1 MTQLSLVPVE
11 VLYSIISLLGPSD
24 HSRLS
29 RTCKQIH
36 QLATPRLWRSYRKYN
51 QQPYNPFLRT
61 ILTNPCLASHIEE
74 LRMADATQD
83 DPREISDED
92 IQLFQSAVSK
102 LPLPAE
108 FQDRLKAGIR
118 EGHSDP
124 MLAVILCNL
133 PNLKNMFLDRPES
146 CELICELFDHADSG
160 EFSSSLGLNSIRRF
174 SIETEDYLFSTG
186 PCHEYGSMFNMTH
199 EAQIIHLSDD
209 SMSPS
214 RFRDGSSA
222 LEHLHILASCMGPD
236 AMRVFIRSCRTLR
249 TFNYTFGKVR
259 DNEDHFRPREAVG
272 ELRRHGDT
280 LEELTML
287 YDDDHVKMPL
297 YDLTAREWYMGTG
310 LRRFTRLKKLR
321 SGMHSLLGLLHPRSN
336 AMEAYPANPQADKE
350 RPELVDVLPASIE
363 HLSILYADARIIPHL
378 QKVGDIREKQFPN
391 LKKIIVG
398 FCSEST
404 EKDVQLEIPG
414 LELVVLYQI
423 QEEREAYVNG
433 RERYSWVGSPVFRD

>member
-1 MTQLSLVPVE
+1 MTQFSLIPLE
-11 VLYSIISLLGPSD
+11 VLYSITSLLNPSD
-24 HSRLS
+24 LSRLS

-51 QQPYNPFLRT
+51 QQPYSPFLRT
-61 ILTNPCLASHIEE
+61 ILTNPGLARHIEE
-74 LRMADATQD
+74 LRVADATQD
-83 DPREISDED
+83 DPREISEED

-102 LPLPAE
+102 LQLPTK

-118 EGHSDP
+118 DGHSDP

-133 PNLKNMFLDRPES
+133 PNLKNLFLDRPES
-146 CELICELFDHADSG
+146 CEFLCELFDRADS
-160 EFSSSLGLNSIRRF
+160 SSVLDNIRRF
-174 SIETEDYLFSTG
+174 SMETEDHLFSTG
-186 PCHEYGSMFNMTH
+186 PCHEYGSMFNIAH
-199 EAQIIHLSDD
+199 EVQIIHLSDD

-214 RFRDGSSA
+214 RFRDGSSSV
-222 LEHLHILASCMGPD
+222 EHLHILASCMGPD
-236 AMRVFIRSCRTLR
+236 AMRVFVRSCRTLR

-259 DNEDHFRPREAVG
+259 DNEDHFRPREAVE
-272 ELRRHGDT
+272 ELRRHVDT

-321 SGMHSLLGLLHPRSN
+321 SGMHSLLGLLHSQSD

-378 QKVGDIREKQFPN
+378 QKVGDVREKQFPN
-391 LKKIIVG
+391 LKKVIVG
-398 FCSEST
+398 VCSEST
-404 EKDVQLEIPG
+404 EKDIQLEIPG
-414 LELVVLYQI
+414 LELVVLYQT